1 MKWESALKSFQS
13 PYLTKVGKFC
23 AVLKD
28 SNVKKGHLGIL
39 RAQIDPS
46 QVFATHCNHK
56 QGEKGKQ
63 NTFITIVNITSTT
76 ILGYQGRACSRHI
89 FVAGCDAGRCR
100 ISEAAR

>member
-1 MKWESALKSFQS
+1 MSLNEKRGRGCKHEVGKCFEIIPIPNGDSS
-13 PYLTKVGKFC
+13 YLTKVGKFC
-23 AVLKD
+23 AVSKD

-63 NTFITIVNITSTT
+63 NTLINTASAESY
-76 ILGYQGRACSRHI
+76 LSI
-89 FVAGCDAGRCR
+89 FDVLKGQV
-100 ISEAAR
+100 